1 MEAWTLQ
8 NLQTIDQE
16 PRVQLSTMET
26 SSPVKRKA
34 AAINLTRS
42 DSEDEAPKR
51 RVIDI
56 ESDDDDEQPWERPE
70 WKAKCE
76 AERND
81 DVVKTVAALARA
93 SFGFT
98 IADACD
104 EEMWREVN
112 DPPGHAR
119 MLYTRAIVNSGK
131 DPSNPATAKKI
142 RKMADEKL
150 AEDAAAALEGKYAP
164 YHFKRMGGIRE

>member
-1 MEAWTLQ
+1 MDITKFAD
-8 NLQTIDQE
+8 IDQE

-34 AAINLTRS
+34 AAIDLTRS

-51 RVIDI
+51 RVIEI

-104 EEMWREVN
+104 DGNGAPSRPN
-112 DPPGHAR
+112 
-119 MLYTRAIVNSGK
+119 YTLFSGV
-131 DPSNPATAKKI
+131 D
-142 RKMADEKL
+142 RL
-150 AEDAAAALEGKYAP
+150 LEGS
-164 YHFKRMGGIRE
+164 RGRSGVG

>member
-1 MEAWTLQ
+1 
-8 NLQTIDQE
+8 
-16 PRVQLSTMET
+16 MET
-26 SSPVKRKA
+26 PSPVKRKA
-34 AAINLTRS
+34 AAIDLTRS

-51 RVIDI
+51 RVIEI

-164 YHFKRMGGIRE
+164 YHFKRTGGIRE